1 MQQVMHRLLQRQLK
15 RFFGDSVNLPVDC
28 QPFVAAIDDAYQQAD
43 EDRSRLERSLALSSQ
58 ELLQANAKTQALL
71 DTVEA
76 EVAQRTAELIQTNA
90 ELEATLR
97 ELKQA
102 QTQLIQ
108 TEKMSSIG
116 QMVAGVA
123 HEINN
128 PVNFIYGNIQ
138 YADRYTQDLIAL
150 LQLYQQHYPTPVTEI
165 QALQTAIDLDFLQE
179 DLPQTLTSMR
189 VGADRIRQIVLS
201 LRNFSRLDQAEM
213 QPVNIHEGID
223 STLPILQHRLKAES
237 ATTAIRVVKQYGA
250 LPLVKCYPG
259 QLNQVFMNILANAMD
274 ALHER
279 DRQRSLAEMQ
289 QHPSVI
295 TISTAVTSTQQI
307 RICIADNGPGM
318 TDTVKAKLFDPFFT
332 TKPVGKGT
340 GLGLAISY
348 QIVVEKHKGTL
359 QCHSQP
365 GQGTEFQIE
374 LPGNVTHQS
383 GDRTHAV

>member
-1 MQQVMHRLLQRQLK
+1 MQQVTHRLLQRQLK
-15 RFFGDSVNLPVDC
+15 RFFGDPVNLPVAC
-28 QPFVAAIDDAYQQAD
+28 QGFVAAINDAYQQAD

-97 ELKQA
+97 ELQQA

-138 YADRYTQDLIAL
+138 YADRYTQDLLAL
-150 LQLYQQHYPTPVTEI
+150 LQLYQQQYPNPVTDI
-165 QALQTAIDLDFLQE
+165 QTLETAIDLGFLQE

-201 LRNFSRLDQAEM
+201 LRNFSRLDQGNM
-213 QPVNIHEGID
+213 QPVDIHEGID
-223 STLPILQHRLKAES
+223 STLPILQHRLKADG
-237 ATTAIRVVKQYGA
+237 ATTGIRVVKQYGA
-250 LPLVKCYPG
+250 LPLVECYPG
-259 QLNQVFMNILANAMD
+259 QLNQVFMNILSNAMD

-279 DRQRSLAEMQ
+279 DRQRSLADMQ

-295 TISTAVTSTQQI
+295 TISTAVTSAQKI
-307 RICIADNGPGM
+307 SICIADNGPGM
-318 TDTVKAKLFDPFFT
+318 TEAVKAKLFDPFFT

-348 QIVVEKHKGTL
+348 QIVVEKHNGTL

-374 LPGNVTHQS
+374 IPGNLS
-383 GDRTHAV
+383 

>member
-1 MQQVMHRLLQRQLK
+1 MQQGMHRLLQRQLK
-15 RFFGDSVNLPVDC
+15 RFLSDPANLPIEC
-28 QPFVAAIDDAYQQAD
+28 QGFVAAVNDAYQQAD

-97 ELKQA
+97 ELQQA

-138 YADRYTQDLIAL
+138 YADHYTQDLIAL
-150 LQLYQQHYPTPVTEI
+150 VQLYQQHYPIPVSEI
-165 QALQTAIDLDFLQE
+165 QALELAIDLDFLQE
-179 DLPQTLTSMR
+179 DLPKILTSMK

-201 LRNFSRLDQAEM
+201 LRNFSRLDQTDM
-213 QPVNIHEGID
+213 KLVDIHEGID
-223 STLPILQHRLKAES
+223 NTLPLLQHRLKANGAS
-237 ATTAIRVVKQYGA
+237 MGIQVVKQYGE
-250 LPLVKCYPG
+250 LPLVECYSG
-259 QLNQVFMNILANAMD
+259 QLNQVFMNLLANATD

-279 DRQRSLAEMQ
+279 DNQRSLTEMQ

-295 TISTAVTSTQQI
+295 TISTAATSAQRISI
-307 RICIADNGPGM
+307 RIADNGPGI

-348 QIVVEKHKGTL
+348 QIVVGKHQGTL
-359 QCHSQP
+359 QCYSQL

-374 LPGNVTHQS
+374 IPSSVPCKSH
-383 GDRTHAV
+383 DRTHAV